1 MRASKLGRRHV
12 RRACNEQQTSCQNTP
27 RGLVKRKASRYVPDS
42 KRACVYDCEQARSG
56 TRKLRKDEK
65 DEANHD
71 CDSRVEAEAV
81 SWSAERT
88 ANQHSQHEAAPIAK
102 PGSSFI

>member
-1 MRASKLGRRHV
+1 MHRNWAAARTAGLQWATNLVSEHTSV
-12 RRACNEQQTSCQNTP
+12 SQTEAP
-27 RGLVKRKASRYVPDS
+27 EYVPDS
-42 KRACVYDCEQARSG
+42 KRACIYDCEQARSG

-71 CDSRVEAEAV
+71 CDSRVEAV
-81 SWSAERT
+81 SWSAEGT
-88 ANQHSQHEAAPIAK
+88 ANQHAQHEAAPTTM